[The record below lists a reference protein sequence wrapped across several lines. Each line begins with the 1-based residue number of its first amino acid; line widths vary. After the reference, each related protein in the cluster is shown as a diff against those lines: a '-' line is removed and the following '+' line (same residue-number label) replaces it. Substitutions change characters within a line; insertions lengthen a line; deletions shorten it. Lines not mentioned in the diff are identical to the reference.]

1 MSNIVY
7 FNNGNIAKLSNEQKY
22 ILDNVNNFTNW
33 TIIDAIPGSGKTLTV
48 CCLIGYL
55 IEYLDINKNNIIL
68 LTYTRNASIQM
79 KFKLKYFIDSDGCN
93 LIGTIHSLA
102 YQFIKSD
109 YLSADD
115 DELNYFSP
123 CEILA
128 NFLKHLNLIK
138 SNKLKNNI
146 ISNIKYLI
154 VDEYQDLDI
163 KQLEIIELIQEISN
177 CKVILFGDI
186 DQSIYQFR
194 NAINTLESS
203 FFDKFKKYS
212 LTYNFRNNE
221 NIIKLANSLLKYKYL
236 NDNKIIK
243 QGKLFKESEH
253 LNKIKING
261 FNTLFDE
268 LQHIVDYIH
277 TIDYFKKK
285 VLILSRYRYP
295 LALLENLFVKENIN
309 YNNLDDSKYMKRGT
323 ESSCKISITTIHGA
337 KGLEADIVI
346 LINAGNIDIQ
356 SENNNYEL
364 FSNSKSVE
372 EINLLYVA
380 ITRAKT
386 LLYITYH
393 YQLNKILNCISK
405 DIEHNL
411 AKEIIKP
418 IIYPK
423 NNYIS
428 FGVTQIVK
436 NLTLK
441 DYENIKLKYRITS
454 NRKKVHPSLKE
465 ITGNNFLNVI
475 SFLNTKISGTLPI
488 TGNFIDHFVGYIV
501 GLSNNNFNYHP
512 DLSTIKLVDF
522 IGKDYNIYRLIY
534 QIGTKMNEFINDINN
549 VDTVISKYKNDF
561 DVLNLTT
568 EKAINLCNNIK
579 NIINTG
585 HKNSLLNFIQSN
597 PIKSNISVG
606 LKKFLSFNQKLLE
619 SSSLENE
626 SYNIL
631 LKTIFVNSLLTGY
644 LQGKYSYEYLIIQI
658 KKQMFNDTNELLW
671 FKHIQNYIINN
682 NYDIY
687 QKSLHGSNMINGII
701 DLYSTINETITDI
714 KCSFSEFIPSQY
726 VIQLLYYYN
735 LAKDTG
741 LPISNNL
748 KLYLP
753 LSGLEISYTF
763 LENEII

>member
-22 ILDNVNNFTNW
+22 VLDNVNNFTNW
-33 TIIDAIPGSGKTLTV
+33 TIIDATPGSGKTLTV
-48 CCLIGYL
+48 CCLIAYL
-55 IEYLDINKNNIIL
+55 IEYLEIEKNNIIF
-68 LTYTRNASIQM
+68 LTYTRNASSQM
-79 KFKLKYFIDSDGCN
+79 KFKLKYFIDSFIE
-93 LIGTIHSLA
+93 LSGTIHSIA
-102 YQFIKSD
+102 YQFIKND
-109 YLSADD
+109 NTNTDN
-115 DELNYFSP
+115 DESNYFSP

-138 SNKLKNNI
+138 NNKLQNNI
-146 ISNIKYLI
+146 ISNLKYLI
-154 VDEYQDLDI
+154 IDEYQDLDV

-221 NIIKLANSLLKYKYL
+221 NIIKLANNLLKYKYL
-236 NDNKIIK
+236 NNDKTIK
-243 QGKLFKESEH
+243 QGKLFKESEQ
-253 LNKIKING
+253 LNKVKING

-309 YNNLDDSKYMKRGT
+309 YNNLDDSKYIKND
-323 ESSCKISITTIHGA
+323 KISITTIHGA

-346 LINAGNIDIQ
+346 LLNAGNIDIQ
-356 SENNNYEL
+356 SENNNEL
-364 FSNSKSVE
+364 FNNINSIE

-393 YQLNKILNCISK
+393 YQLNNILNCISL
-405 DIEHNL
+405 DIEHNKP
-411 AKEIIKP
+411 KEIIKP

-428 FGVTQIVK
+428 FGVTEIVK

-441 DYENIKLKYRITS
+441 DYENIKIKYKILS

-488 TGNFIDHFVGYIV
+488 TGNFIDHYIGYIV

-512 DLSTIKLVDF
+512 DLGIIKLVDY
-522 IGKDYNIYRLIY
+522 IGKDYNIYKLIY
-534 QIGTKMNEFINDINN
+534 QLGTKINEFIDDINDINN
-549 VDTVISKYKNDF
+549 VIIKYKNDF
-561 DVLNLTT
+561 DILNLTT
-568 EKAINLCNNIK
+568 EKAINLCKNIK
-579 NIINTG
+579 NIIIAG
-585 HKNSLLNFIQSN
+585 HKNSLINFIQSN
-597 PIKSNISVG
+597 PIKSNISIG

-619 SSSLENE
+619 ASSLDND

-631 LKTIFVNSLLTGY
+631 LKTIFVNSLISGY

-658 KKQMFNDTNELLW
+658 KKQMFNDKNELIW
-671 FKHIQNYIINN
+671 FKHIQKYIIDN

-687 QKSLHGSNMINGII
+687 QKSLHGPNMINGII
-701 DLYSTINETITDI
+701 DLYSSINKTIVDI
-714 KCSFSEFIPSQY
+714 KCSYSEFIPSQY

-735 LAKDTG
+735 LARDIG

-763 LENEII
+763 IENEII